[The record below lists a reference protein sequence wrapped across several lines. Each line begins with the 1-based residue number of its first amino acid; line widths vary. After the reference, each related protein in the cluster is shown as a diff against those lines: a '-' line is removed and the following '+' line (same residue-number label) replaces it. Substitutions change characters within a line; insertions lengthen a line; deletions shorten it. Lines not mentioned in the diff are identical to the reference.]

1 MDKILAIIRREYVT
15 RVRSKGFIIATV
27 LSPLIMTSFIL
38 VPVLIARSSSS
49 TSYHLTVLDQAKDD
63 SLYNH
68 AVKQLTGEAAKAD
81 RIEVSRE
88 LGTGDPAQQ
97 EALNQQ
103 LGNGGLSGYV
113 VIPPDVL
120 EHGKVTLHARNVTD
134 FARIGRINN
143 AFESAILWRRMEKAG
158 IDSSRVEALRKDID
172 VQMVNERGESEQGQS
187 FVLGYALV
195 LILYVTILI
204 YGLMV
209 MRGVIEEKQSRIVE
223 VLLSSVKPF
232 QLMLGKLFGI
242 GLVGLTQYVI
252 WTTFTILVSGFAMA
266 QAMMFSQ
273 AKLPRIPVSLLIF
286 FVIYFLLGYFLYAT
300 LYALIGAT
308 VSSDE
313 DGQHAQTPIT
323 MMLVIQMVLLSL
335 ILRSP
340 DGTAATV
347 LSLIP
352 FFGPIIMFMRICVQT
367 PPWWQIAFSIVSLI
381 ATILG
386 TAWVAGKIY
395 RVGVLMYGKRPNLPE
410 LARWLKYS

>member
-1 MDKILAIIRREYVT
+1 MDKILAIIKREYIT

-27 LSPLIMTSFIL
+27 LMPLIMTSLIL
-38 VPVLIARSSSS
+38 VPILLARSSSG
-49 TSYHLTVLDQAKDD
+49 TSYRLTVLDQLKDD
-63 SLYNH
+63 SLYNL
-68 AVKQLTGEAAKAD
+68 AVQKLTDDAAKAD

-88 LGTGDPAQQ
+88 IGTGDPAQQ

-103 LGNGGLSGYV
+103 LGKGGLSGYV
-113 VIPPDVL
+113 VIPPDAL
-120 EHGKVTLHARNVTD
+120 DSGRVTLHSRNVTD

-143 AFESAILWRRMEKAG
+143 AFESAILGRRMERAG
-158 IDSSRVEALRKDID
+158 IDSARVDALRTGID
-172 VQMVNERGESEQGQS
+172 VQMVNERGETEKGES
-187 FVLGYALV
+187 FVLGYVLV
-195 LILYVTILI
+195 LFLYVTILI

-232 QLMLGKLFGI
+232 QLMIGKLFGI
-242 GLVGLTQYVI
+242 GLVGLTQYLI
-252 WTTFTILVSGFAMA
+252 WITFALLVSGFAAA
-266 QAMMFSQ
+266 QAMIVSQVKVPRVPFSIL
-273 AKLPRIPVSLLIF
+273 AY

-308 VSSDE
+308 VSSEE

-323 MMLVIQMVLLSL
+323 MLLVIQMVLLTL

-340 DGTAATV
+340 DGPTATV

-367 PPWWQIAFSIVSLI
+367 PPWWQIAFSIVTLI
-381 ATILG
+381 GTILG
-386 TAWVAGKIY
+386 TAWIAGKIY

-410 LARWLKYS
+410 LARWLKYT